1 MTTDAY
7 IRFPH
12 LRGDSVVFV
21 AEDDIWLASAAGGRA
36 YRVSADGVPA
46 RSPRIS
52 PNGELVAWSANRDG
66 AQEVYVAPLDGG
78 VSRRLTF
85 WGQAA
90 TLVRGW
96 VSDDEVLVVSTVGQ
110 PERQR
115 LFAHAVPV
123 DGSPSRRLPYGW
135 VDELAF
141 GPDGGVLMSTS
152 AFVEP
157 AWWKHYRGGT
167 AAQLWLDTGG
177 KGDFRRVL
185 ADLRSGLVS
194 PLWVRGGDGK
204 ERIGFISDHEGR
216 AQVYSAPLRRRGID
230 AKSLVRHTDHDFYA
244 RHATSDGRR
253 VVYVSGGSLHLLDSL
268 DPGAD
273 PRRLDVRLGG
283 QRTGQQPKRIPVD
296 AGRLD
301 TVAVDTTGR
310 SSVLETRGTIQ
321 WVTHREGPVRA
332 LADGSGVRRRLPT
345 TLGSSG
351 WVAWVTDAGGDDAVE
366 ITNLDK
372 ADADAVVVVP
382 AGRLGRVLEMT
393 GSPDGK
399 QLAVASHDG
408 RLLSVALATDKD
420 GAPTTGSARV
430 REVDVTANGDF
441 QGLSFSPDSRW
452 LAWSAPGAEPLRNIR
467 MVDVAGRRT
476 KPFDVTPV
484 RFTDTEPVFT
494 LDGKHLAFLSVR
506 SLDPVYDAFVFDL
519 SFPNGCRPY
528 VVPLALDTPS
538 PFEPQPG
545 GRPAQPEE
553 ARPAGA
559 DSTSVGDKG
568 AKKGDGRV
576 AAAPETRVDL
586 DGLDQRL
593 VAVPVAGARYSSL
606 RAVKGGLVWLKQ
618 PLRGELG
625 DDLPKPDDEPMRS
638 ALEHVDLATGRTQV
652 LADTADWVAASGD
665 GTRLAVGDQAT
676 MRVLPA
682 QSKAEKDSPDLVEVD
697 LSRVR
702 VEVDPQ
708 AEWTQMLNET
718 WRLMRDHFWRAD
730 MNGVDWKAALDRYL
744 PLLPALG
751 SHDDLVD
758 VIWEMHGELG
768 SSHAYC
774 SPPRGGGDPARRQ
787 GLLGADIEYRDG
799 RWRID
804 RIVPGET
811 SERRARSPLT
821 APGVGARAGDAIVAV
836 DGRPTS
842 ATVSPNALL
851 VGTAT
856 KPVELTLAPA
866 SGGER
871 RRVVVVP
878 LADEFPLRY
887 QDWVNSRRER
897 VHAETD
903 GKVGYVHVP
912 DMVSGGWAQLH
923 RDLRTEVGRD
933 ALIVDV
939 RGNSGGHTSALVVEK
954 LARRIIGWDVARGYP
969 PQSYPG
975 DARRGPMVTITDL
988 WAGSD
993 GDIVTA
999 AIQAL
1004 ELGPVI
1010 GTRTWGGVIGID
1022 DRYALIDGT
1031 RVTQPRYSFWFEKFG
1046 WDVENHGVD
1055 PDIEVVA
1062 RPQDRVAGNDVQ
1074 LDYAIRLVGRL
1085 VKKTPPKNPPSMPPK
1100 RW

>member
-7 IRFPH
+7 IRFPDV
-12 LRGDSVVFV
+12 RGDNVVFV
-21 AEDDIWLASAAGGRA
+21 AENDVWLASTAGGRA
-36 YRVSADGVPA
+36 YRVSADNVPA

-52 PNGELVAWSANRDG
+52 PNGDLVAWAANRDG
-66 AQEVYVAPLDGG
+66 AQEVYVAPLEGG
-78 VSRRLTF
+78 VSKRLTF

-90 TLVRGW
+90 TTVRGW
-96 VSDDEVLVVSTVGQ
+96 VSDTEVLVVSTVGE
-110 PERQR
+110 PERQCS
-115 LFAHAVPV
+115 FAHAVPV

-141 GPDGGVLMSTS
+141 GPDGGVLITTS

-157 AWWKHYRGGT
+157 AWWKRYRGGT
-167 AAQLWLDTGG
+167 AATLWLDTAGN
-177 KGDFRRVL
+177 GDFRRIF
-185 ADLRSGLVS
+185 ADLASGLVS
-194 PLWVRGGDGK
+194 PLWVRGRDGK
-204 ERIGFISDHEGR
+204 ERIGFISDHGGR

-230 AKSLVRHTDHDFYA
+230 AKALVRHTDHDYYA
-244 RHATSDGRR
+244 RQATSDGRR
-253 VVYVSGGSLHLLDSL
+253 VVYVSGGSLYLLESL
-268 DPGAD
+268 DAGTEPH
-273 PRRLDVRLGG
+273 RVDVRLGG
-283 QRTGQQPKRIPVD
+283 PRTAQQPKRIPVD
-296 AGRLD
+296 AGK
-301 TVAVDTTGR
+301 VDTIGVDKTGR
-310 SSVLETRGTIQ
+310 ASVIESRGTIQ
-321 WVTHREGPVRA
+321 WVTHRDGPVRA
-332 LADGSGVRRRLPT
+332 LADGSGVRRRLPAL
-345 TLGSSG
+345 LGDSG
-351 WVAWVTDAGGDDAVE
+351 WVAWVTDGNGDGDDAVE
-366 ITNLDK
+366 VANL
-372 ADADAVVVVP
+372 ASPDASAAVVVA
-382 AGRLGRVLEMT
+382 AGKLGRVLETT

-408 RLLSVALATDKD
+408 RLLLVSLATDKD
-420 GAPTTGSARV
+420 GAPTTGTARV
-430 REVDVTANGDF
+430 REVDQTTMGDV
-441 QGLSFSPDSRW
+441 QGLAFSPDSRW
-452 LAWSAPGAEPLRNIR
+452 LAWSAPGVEPLRHIR
-467 MVDVAGRRT
+467 MVDLAARRG
-476 KPFDVTPV
+476 KPFDVTPL
-484 RFTDTEPVFT
+484 RFTDTEPAFT
-494 LDGKHLAFLSVR
+494 LDGLHLAFLSVR

-528 VVPLALDTPS
+528 VVPLAIDTPS
-538 PFEPQPG
+538 PFEPQLG
-545 GRPAQPEE
+545 GRPTQPDEQKPD
-553 ARPAGA
+553 ASGAG
-559 DSTSVGDKG
+559 DTDKEKD
-568 AKKGDGRV
+568 AKKAD
-576 AAAPETRVDL
+576 APPQTKVDVE
-586 DGLDQRL
+586 GLDQRL

-625 DDLPKPDDEPMRS
+625 DDLPKPDDQPLRS
-638 ALEHVDLATGRTQV
+638 VLEHIDLATGRTQTLV
-652 LADTADWVAASGD
+652 DAADWVVASGD
-665 GTRLAVGDQAT
+665 GTRLAAGDQGA
-676 MRVLPA
+676 MRMLPA
-682 QSKAEKDSPDLVEVD
+682 TSKADKESPDVVEVD

-702 VEVDPQ
+702 IEVLQQ
-708 AEWTQMLNET
+708 AEWTQMLHEA

-730 MNGVDWKAALDRYL
+730 MNGVDWKAALDRYV

-758 VIWEMHGELG
+758 LIWEMHGELG

-774 SPPRGGGDPARRQ
+774 RAPDSGGDPARRQ

-799 RWRID
+799 RWQIT

-821 APGVGARAGDAIVAV
+821 APGVGAKVGDAIVAV

-842 ATVSPNALL
+842 ASVSPNALL

-866 SGGER
+866 SGGAN
-871 RRVVVVP
+871 RRVVAVP

-887 QDWVNSRRER
+887 QDWVNGRREY
-897 VHAETD
+897 VHQQTD
-903 GKVGYVHVP
+903 GKIGYVHVP

-923 RDLRTEVGRD
+923 RDLRTEVSRD

-939 RGNSGGHTSALVVEK
+939 RGNSGGHTSALVIEK
-954 LARRIIGWDVARGYP
+954 LARRIIGWDVSRGYP
-969 PQSYPG
+969 SQSYPG

-1022 DRYALIDGT
+1022 GRYTLIDGT

-1062 RPQDRVAGNDVQ
+1062 RPQDRVTRNDVQ

-1085 VKKTPPKNPPSMPPK
+1085 LKKTPPKNPPTLPAK